1 MQKPKW
7 LNEEDYV
14 ALCYDALQ
22 KADRIKRARLW
33 DCVDD
38 MDIFQISDLI
48 IKLEI
53 ERLEKNIISDTRI
66 QYNDEIVSIEDVG
79 EKETID
85 ISVTGDNLFYCN
97 GILTKNS
104 IGLPQTADM
113 MFALISTE
121 ELEALNQIMVKQL
134 KNRYNDPSYYKRF
147 VIGVDRARMKLY
159 DVEESAQQNVSDT
172 GNTSTDSP
180 VFDKST
186 FGKRLKQAGEN
197 TGGFVF

>member
-1 MQKPKW
+1 MQKPNW
-7 LNEEDYV
+7 LSENDYNL
-14 ALCYDALQ
+14 LCYDALE
-22 KADRIKRARLW
+22 KASRIKKARLW

-38 MDIFQISDLI
+38 MDIFQISDLL
-48 IKLEI
+48 IKIEI
-53 ERLEKNIISDTRI
+53 ERLEKNIINDRFI
-66 QYNDEIVSIEDVG
+66 DYNDEIVSIEEVG

-104 IGLPQTADM
+104 IGLPQTADI

-121 ELEALNQIMVKQL
+121 ELENLNQIMVKQL

-159 DVEESAQQNVSDT
+159 DVEDSAQTNINDSGNADDT
-172 GNTSTDSP
+172 P
-180 VFDKST
+180 VFDKSA
-186 FGKRLKQAGEN
+186 FGKRLKAAGEN
-197 TGGFVF
+197 SAGLVF

>member
-1 MQKPKW
+1 MQKPDW
-7 LNEEDYV
+7 LNDTDYDS
-14 ALCYDALQ
+14 LCYDALE
-22 KADRIKRARLW
+22 KASRIKKARLW

-38 MDIFQISDLI
+38 MDVFQIADLL
-48 IKLEI
+48 IKLEL
-53 ERLEKNIISDTRI
+53 ERLEKNTINDRFID
-66 QYNDEIVSIEDVG
+66 YNDEIVSIEEVG

-121 ELEALNQIMVKQL
+121 ELENLNQIMVKQL

-159 DVEESAQQNVSDT
+159 DVEESAQSNIADSGSADDT
-172 GNTSTDSP
+172 P
-180 VFDKST
+180 VFDKSA

-197 TGGFVF
+197 IGGFVF

>member
-1 MQKPKW
+1 MQKPDW
-7 LNEEDYV
+7 LNDTDYDS
-14 ALCYDALQ
+14 LCYDALE
-22 KADRIKRARLW
+22 KASRIKKARLW

-38 MDIFQISDLI
+38 MDVFQIADLL
-48 IKLEI
+48 IKLEL
-53 ERLEKNIISDTRI
+53 ERLEKNTINDRFID
-66 QYNDEIVSIEDVG
+66 YNDEIVSIEEVG

-121 ELEALNQIMVKQL
+121 ELENLNQIMVKQL

-159 DVEESAQQNVSDT
+159 DVEESAQSNIADSGSADDT
-172 GNTSTDSP
+172 P
-180 VFDKST
+180 VFDKSA
-186 FGKRLKQAGEN
+186 FGKRLKQPGEN
-197 TGGFVF
+197 IGGFVF

>member
-1 MQKPKW
+1 MQKPHW
-7 LNEEDYV
+7 LNDDDY
-14 ALCYDALQ
+14 ASLCYDALE
-22 KADRIKRARLW
+22 KASRIKKARLW

-38 MDIFQISDLI
+38 MDVFQIADLL
-48 IKLEI
+48 IKLEL
-53 ERLEKNIISDTRI
+53 ERLEKNTINDRFID
-66 QYNDEIVSIEDVG
+66 YNDEIVSIEEVG

-121 ELEALNQIMVKQL
+121 ELENLNQIMVKQL

-159 DVEESAQQNVSDT
+159 DVEESAQSNIADSGSADDT
-172 GNTSTDSP
+172 P
-180 VFDKST
+180 VFDKSA